1 MKLEE
6 FGPQGGASL
15 APPPLDP
22 PIILTVFKK
31 KSYDFINF
39 QLPKLKL

>member
-6 FGPQGGASL
+6 FGPQGVASL

-22 PIILTVFKK
+22 PISLTVFKK
-31 KSYDFINF
+31 ESYDFINF
-39 QLPKLKL
+39 QLRNLKL